1 MPFHFSDAEYAARL
15 SKAAAA
21 LQISEGEVLV
31 AKGLAMIADGRAALN

>member
-21 LQISEGEVLV
+21 IQARDLEGG
-31 AKGLAMIADGRAALN
+31 AAFRARKSLLDLRL